1 MFEFEVSVHR
11 ATTALKKLN
20 RRRKDLIDEAVRVC
34 SYCET
39 DHARQMGNCSLGAK
53 MDSAC
58 PWRAS
63 IFELPA
69 VQSLRIHP
77 FTGTE
82 VSLAFR
88 LASGQ

>member
-1 MFEFEVSVHR
+1 MFEFEVSAHR
-11 ATTALKKLN
+11 ATAALEKLN
-20 RRRKDLIDEAVRVC
+20 RRCNSLLDEAMQVC
-34 SYCET
+34 VHDET
-39 DHARQMGNCSLGAK
+39 IDTPQMSNCSLGAK